1 MADLD
6 FTDTTDFEDVERG
19 FVGTLDD
26 PVITAADGHVV
37 WDCSKYDFIQG
48 DAPSTANPSL
58 WRQGKLVARHG
69 LFELT
74 GGVYQV
80 RGLDLSNMS
89 LVETDSGVIVID
101 TLMSNETAAAAL
113 ALYRKHRGDRPVKA
127 LIITHSHAD
136 HYGGSAGVA
145 EAGTPVYAP
154 SGFLEHAVSEN
165 VYAGAA
171 MSRRAAY
178 IYAADLPAGPAGQ
191 IGAGLGMATS
201 NGTISLLAPT
211 VDVTHT
217 GQEAVIDGVRV
228 VFQVTPG
235 TEAPAEMNFFFP
247 GLRALC
253 MAENATH
260 TLHQILTLR
269 GAEVRD
275 ARAWSRYLGEAVRL
289 FGADTDVVFASHHWP
304 TWGTERITAFLT
316 QQRDTYAYMHD
327 QTLRR
332 MNQGQTGTEIAEE
345 FTLPLAL
352 ESAWNTRGYYGS
364 FSHNVKAIYQRYLG
378 WYDGNPAHLWSYPP
392 EQEAARYVEFMGG
405 AAQVLDKARKTL
417 AAGDLRWTATVTS
430 HVVFADPDN
439 AEARELLATALEQL
453 GHGAENGLWRN
464 IYLRGAEE
472 LRGPIAP
479 PPPELASPEVLGA
492 LTIEQL
498 FDSLSVRIDGLR
510 AAEATVCIDW
520 IFTDLNRTYRTEL
533 SNGALTHA
541 DAGYGTSEPGLT
553 ITLAK
558 PQLIAVI
565 ATGKLDEVQHE
576 GDPSLISALLG
587 LLDGVDHQF
596 PIVTP

>member
-6 FTDTTDFEDVERG
+6 YSDTTDFDDVDRG

-136 HYGGSAGVA
+136 HYGGSAAVA
-145 EAGTPVYAP
+145 DAGTPIYAP

-171 MSRRAAY
+171 MSRRATY

-191 IGAGLGMATS
+191 IGAGLGIPS
-201 NGTISLLAPT
+201 
-211 VDVTHT
+211 
-217 GQEAVIDGVRV
+217 VRV
-228 VFQVTPG
+228 APLADLGNRADHGVPDPAARHLRLYARPDPAADEPG
-235 TEAPAEMNFFFP
+235 PD
-247 GLRALC
+247 RY
-253 MAENATH
+253 
-260 TLHQILTLR
+260 
-269 GAEVRD
+269 RD
-275 ARAWSRYLGEAVRL
+275 RRRVH
-289 FGADTDVVFASHHWP
+289 ASP
-304 TWGTERITAFLT
+304 
-316 QQRDTYAYMHD
+316 
-327 QTLRR
+327 
-332 MNQGQTGTEIAEE
+332 
-345 FTLPLAL
+345 AL

-405 AAQVLDKARKTL
+405 AAQVLDKARKSL

-430 HVVFADPDN
+430 HVVFADPGN

-498 FDSLSVRIDGLR
+498 FDSLSVRIDGPR
-510 AAEATVCIDW
+510 AARAAVCIDW

-533 SNGALTHA
+533 SNGALIHA
-541 DAGYGTSEPGLT
+541 EAGYGTGQPGLT

-565 ATGKLDEVQHE
+565 ATGKLDAVQHE
-576 GDPSLISALLG
+576 GDASLVPALLT
-587 LLDGVDHQF
+587 LLDRVDHQF

>member
-1 MADLD
+1 
-6 FTDTTDFEDVERG
+6 
-19 FVGTLDD
+19 
-26 PVITAADGHVV
+26 
-37 WDCSKYDFIQG
+37 
-48 DAPSTANPSL
+48 
-58 WRQGKLVARHG
+58 
-69 LFELT
+69 
-74 GGVYQV
+74 
-80 RGLDLSNMS
+80 MS
-89 LVETDSGVIVID
+89 LVETDTGVIVID
-101 TLMSNETAAAAL
+101 ALMSDETAAAAL

-145 EAGTPVYAP
+145 AADTPIYAP

-201 NGTISLLAPT
+201 NGTISLLVPT
-211 VDVTHT
+211 IDVTRT

-228 VFQVTPG
+228 IFQVTPG

-247 GLRALC
+247 AQRALC

-304 TWGTERITAFLT
+304 TWGTERITTFLT
-316 QQRDTYAYMHD
+316 EQRDTYAYLHD
-327 QTLRR
+327 QTLRAR
-332 MNQGQTGTEIAEE
+332 MNQGQIGTEIAEE
-345 FTLPLAL
+345 FTLPPAL
-352 ESAWNTRGYYGS
+352 DRVWSIRGYYGS

-392 EQEAARYVEFMGG
+392 EQEATRYVEFMGG
-405 AAQVLDKARKTL
+405 ATEVLSKAQKSL
-417 AAGDLRWTATVTS
+417 AEGDLRWTATVTS
-430 HVVFADPDN
+430 HVVFADPGN

-453 GHGAENGLWRN
+453 GHGSENGLWRN
-464 IYLRGAEE
+464 IYLCGAQE
-472 LRGPIAP
+472 LRGPVLP

-498 FDSLSVRIDGLR
+498 FDSLSVRVDGLR
-510 AAEATVCIDW
+510 AAEATACIDW
-520 IFTDLNRTYRTEL
+520 VFTDLDRTYRTEL
-533 SNGALTHA
+533 SNGALIHA
-541 DAGYGTSEPGLT
+541 DAGYGSGEPGLT

-558 PQLIAVI
+558 PQLIAVV
-565 ATGKLDEVQHE
+565 ATGKLDTVQHE
-576 GDPSLISALLG
+576 GDASLIPTILG
-587 LLDGVDHQF
+587 LLDSEDHQF

>member
-1 MADLD
+1 MTDLD
-6 FTDTTDFEDVERG
+6 YTDQTDFGDVERG

-37 WDCSKYDFIQG
+37 WDCSKYDFIAG
-48 DAPSTANPSL
+48 DAPDTANPSL
-58 WRQGKLVARHG
+58 WRQGKLVAKHG

-74 GGVYQV
+74 DGMYQV

-101 TLMSNETAAAAL
+101 PLMSNETAAAAL

-136 HYGGSAGVA
+136 HYGGSAAVA
-145 EAGTPVYAP
+145 DAGTPVYAP

-165 VYAGAA
+165 VYAGPA

-228 VFQVTPG
+228 IFQVTPG

-247 GLRALC
+247 GQRALC

-316 QQRDTYAYMHD
+316 TQRDTYAYMHD

-332 MNQGQTGTEIAEE
+332 MNQGQIGTEIAEE
-345 FTLPLAL
+345 FTLPPAL
-352 ESAWNTRGYYGS
+352 DSAWSVRGYYGS

-392 EQEAARYVEFMGG
+392 EQEATRYVEFMGG
-405 AAQVLDKARKTL
+405 AAQVLDKARKSL
-417 AAGDLRWTATVTS
+417 AEGDLRWTATVTS
-430 HVVFADPDN
+430 HVVFADPNN

-479 PPPELASPEVLGA
+479 PPPELASPQVLGA

-498 FDSLSVRIDGLR
+498 FDSLGVRIDGLR

-520 IFTDLNRTYRTEL
+520 VFTDLNRTYRTEL
-533 SNGALTHA
+533 SNGALIHA
-541 DAGYGTSEPGLT
+541 DAGYGSGEPGLT

-558 PQLIAVI
+558 PQLIGVI
-565 ATGKLDEVQHE
+565 ATGKLDAVQHE
-576 GDPSLISALLG
+576 GDASLIPTLLG
-587 LLDGVDHQF
+587 LLDSVDHQF

>member
-6 FTDTTDFEDVERG
+6 YADLTDFDDVERG

-26 PVITAADGHVV
+26 PVILAADGHVV
-37 WDCSKYDFIQG
+37 WDCSRYDFIKG
-48 DAPSTANPSL
+48 DAPGTANPSL
-58 WRQGKLVARHG
+58 WRQGKLAARHG
-69 LFELT
+69 LYELT
-74 GGVYQV
+74 DGVYQV

-89 LVETDSGVIVID
+89 LVETDSGVIIID

-145 EAGTPVYAP
+145 DAGTPVYAP

-235 TEAPAEMNFFFP
+235 TEAPAEMNIFFP
-247 GLRALC
+247 GARALC

-289 FGADTDVVFASHHWP
+289 FGAGTDVVFASHHWP
-304 TWGTERITAFLT
+304 TWGTGRITAFLT
-316 QQRDTYAYMHD
+316 GQRDTYAYMHD

-332 MNQGQTGTEIAEE
+332 MNQGQTGIEIAEE
-345 FTLPLAL
+345 FTLPPAL
-352 ESAWNTRGYYGS
+352 ENAWHTRGYYGS
-364 FSHNVKAIYQRYLG
+364 FSHNIKAIYQRYLG

-392 EQEAARYVEFMGG
+392 EQEATRYVEFMGG
-405 AAQVLDKARKTL
+405 AAQVITKARKSL
-417 AAGDLRWTATVTS
+417 ADGDPRWAATVTS

-439 AEARELLATALEQL
+439 TEARDLLADALEKL

-498 FDSLSVRIDGLR
+498 FDSLSIRIDGLR
-510 AAEATVCIDW
+510 AAQATLCIDW

-533 SNGALTHA
+533 SNGALIHA
-541 DAGYGTSEPGLT
+541 DAGYGTSQPQLT

-558 PQLIAVI
+558 PQLIAII
-565 ATGKLDEVQHE
+565 ATGHLDAVQHE
-576 GDPSLISALLG
+576 GDASLIPTLLS
-587 LLDGVDHQF
+587 LLDSVDHQF